1 MIVKHLDQIVG
12 TDADVDTQGWTSRRL
27 ILKDSG
33 MGYSVHDTIIKA
45 GAELDMH
52 YKNHLETVYLTEGA
66 GEIMDLATGETHQLR
81 VGSIYALNNH
91 DHHLLKANKGTHMR
105 MVCVFN
111 PPITGKEVHDE
122 TGAYALCD

>member
-1 MIVKHLDQIVG
+1 V
-12 TDADVDTQGWTSRRL
+12 
-27 ILKDSG
+27 
-33 MGYSVHDTIIKA
+33 
-45 GAELDMH
+45 
-52 YKNHLETVYLTEGA
+52 
-66 GEIMDLATGETHQLR
+66 DLATGETHQLR

-111 PPITGKEVHDE
+111 PPITGQEVHDE